1 MPGRESLAGTR
12 SGWVEHTPQVAGQF
26 VGPVQ
31 PVAGRV
37 GQFVASGNAAVG
49 HAGLRQ
55 ASGRLSGRGQGGA
68 VQAARSRGRLSIQGE
83 WRAEAWWAEL
93 GSEARG
99 GEGGPG
105 RRSPIGRRRST
116 RTHLTPP
123 QHLTHRS
130 PQVVLIGDR
139 QFSSSHAVRKRAGP
153 SRHCRG
159 RRSHVSRSGREV
171 APRPTAQQRGTSSRA
186 GDSSLPVFSVVFLAG
201 TCLQIGEPT
210 GERGRRCLPSSRVS
224 TTRCQPV
231 EWNRVRWRDAGCASL
246 RFHWHPTGDSL

>member
-12 SGWVEHTPQVAGQF
+12 IGWVEHTPQVAGQF

-31 PVAGRV
+31 PVAGSV

-55 ASGRLSGRGQGGA
+55 ACDRLSGRGLGGA
-68 VQAARSRGRLSIQGE
+68 VQAARSRRRLGIQRE
-83 WRAEAWWAEL
+83 WRARARWAEL
-93 GSEARG
+93 GREARG

-123 QHLTHRS
+123 QHLIHRS

-139 QFSSSHAVRKRAGP
+139 PLSSRHAVPKWSGP

-171 APRPTAQQRGTSSRA
+171 VPQPTAQQRGTSSRA
-186 GDSSLPVFSVVFLAG
+186 GDSGLPVFSVVFVAG

-210 GERGRRCLPSSRVS
+210 GERGRPSVSRDRTSTSECLPVAGSSGR
-224 TTRCQPV
+224 RR
-231 EWNRVRWRDAGCASL
+231 EMG
-246 RFHWHPTGDSL
+246 

>member
-37 GQFVASGNAAVG
+37 GQFVTSGHAAVG
-49 HAGLRQ
+49 HAGVRQ

-68 VQAARSRGRLSIQGE
+68 VQAARSRGRLGIPGE

-93 GSEARG
+93 GREARG

-159 RRSHVSRSGREV
+159 RRSHVSRSRREV

-186 GDSSLPVFSVVFLAG
+186 GDSGLPVFSVVFVAG

-210 GERGRRCLPSSRVS
+210 GERGRPSVSRDRTSTSECLPV
-224 TTRCQPV
+224 
-231 EWNRVRWRDAGCASL
+231 AGSCG
-246 RFHWHPTGDSL
+246 RRREMG